1 MEKKKIYNCS
11 KRALTNNKN
20 HKASPLR
27 IIKTSLNN
35 IKQPKAYQLAPET
48 QENASAPAS
57 LC

>member
-20 HKASPLR
+20 HKASPLG

-35 IKQPKAYQLAPET
+35 IKQPKAYQLARNT
-48 QENASAPAS
+48 RK
-57 LC
+57 C